1 MLMIQLLG
9 IASGNCDHSKCTNPT
24 KCRGMAKTM
33 NAFGKPHDNESLKHL
48 EDHCVHLKKIILT
61 NYYADDFKESKT
73 QLQMEF

>member
-1 MLMIQLLG
+1 
-9 IASGNCDHSKCTNPT
+9 
-24 KCRGMAKTM
+24 M